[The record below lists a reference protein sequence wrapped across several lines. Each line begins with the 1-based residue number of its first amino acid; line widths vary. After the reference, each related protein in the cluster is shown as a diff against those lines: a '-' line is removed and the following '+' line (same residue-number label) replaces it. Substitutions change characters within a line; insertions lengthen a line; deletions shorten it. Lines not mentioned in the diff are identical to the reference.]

1 MNSIYAVAG
10 NPIFHSR
17 SPVMF
22 NAALRELSLDGV
34 YIRLAASSAE
44 EVAATIRAIGL
55 DGMNITSPFKTDI
68 MPHLDEVDR
77 DAKIIGSVNT
87 ILHKE
92 GKLQGFNTDVEGV
105 IGALAQAGFEAKGKS
120 AVVLGAGG
128 AARAAA
134 VALLSAGAKVTI
146 TNRTDRNARQA
157 AERVG
162 SDQVPLEGIGK
173 TLKGAHLLIGA
184 VSTHDRV
191 IDRQHIH
198 AGLTVLDANYSKP
211 TALVQDATSVGA
223 RVIDGRE
230 WLLAQ
235 AVPVFERFTGN
246 TAPVQTMRHVLMKNR
261 RDGRTNIA
269 LIGFMGSGKT
279 VVAEAMGA
287 KTGMTVID
295 IDTRIEEKA
304 GSSIAEIFEKSGQE
318 TFRRMEIEEIDGLRS
333 VSNTIV
339 SCGGGAVTRRPNVRV
354 LRNNCLTVWLWA
366 GIEASLARIGATGTR
381 PLLHGQSREQASALL
396 AERRFLYASACD
408 LVINTEGKSPE
419 EIAMRIYHETY
430 NTLHG

>member
-22 NAALRELSLDGV
+22 NTALRELSLDGV
-34 YIRLAASSAE
+34 YIRLAASNGE
-44 EVAATIRAIGL
+44 DVANTIRAIGL
-55 DGMNITSPFKTDI
+55 DGMNITSPFKTEVI
-68 MPHLDEVDR
+68 PFLDKVDR
-77 DAKIIGSVNT
+77 DASIIGSVNT
-87 ILHKE
+87 IHHKE
-92 GKLQGFNTDVEGV
+92 GKLHGFNTDVAGV
-105 IGALAQAGFEAKGKS
+105 LGALAQAGFDPKGKS

-146 TNRTDRNARQA
+146 TNRTDRNARQS

-162 SDQVPLEGIGK
+162 CDQVPLEGVGK
-173 TLKGAHLLIGA
+173 TLKAAHLLIGA

-191 IDRQHIH
+191 IDQQHIH
-198 AGLTVLDANYSKP
+198 KRLVVLDANYSKP
-211 TALVQDATSVGA
+211 TALVQDAASAGA
-223 RVIDGRE
+223 TIIDGRE

-235 AVPVFERFTGN
+235 AVPVFERFTGKP
-246 TAPVQTMRHVLMKNR
+246 APVQSMRQVLMKTK

-279 VVAEAMGA
+279 VVAEAIGK
-287 KTGMTVID
+287 KTGMDLID
-295 IDTRIEEKA
+295 IDRRIEEKA
-304 GSSIAEIFEKSGQE
+304 GCSIAEIFERSGQE
-318 TFRRMEIEEIDGLRS
+318 AFRRMEIEEIDGLRS
-333 VSNTIV
+333 VSHAVV

-366 GIEASLARIGATGTR
+366 GIETSLGRIGETGSR
-381 PLLHGQSREQASALL
+381 PLLHGQSPEQASALL
-396 AERRFLYASACD
+396 AERRFLYASTCD

-419 EIAMRIYHETY
+419 EIAERIYHETY
-430 NTLHG
+430 NTLNG

>member
-10 NPIFHSR
+10 NPIFHSK

-34 YIRLAASSAE
+34 YVRLAASSAE

-55 DGMNITSPFKTDI
+55 EGMNITSPFKTDI
-68 MPHLDEVDR
+68 IPCLDEVDR
-77 DAKIIGSVNT
+77 DAQIIGSVNT
-87 ILHKE
+87 ILHRD
-92 GKLQGFNTDVEGV
+92 GKLYGFNTDVDGV
-105 IGALAQAGFEAKGKS
+105 LGALAEAEFDPKGKS
-120 AVVLGAGG
+120 VVVLGAGG

-134 VALLSAGAKVTI
+134 IALLSAGAHVTI
-146 TNRTDRNARQA
+146 TNRTDRNARQT
-157 AERVG
+157 AEKVG
-162 SDQVPLEGIGK
+162 CDQVPLERIGK
-173 TLKGAHLLIGA
+173 TLKGAHLVIGA

-198 AGLTVLDANYSKP
+198 KRLVVLDANYSKP
-211 TALVQDATSVGA
+211 TALVQDAVSVGA
-223 RVIDGRE
+223 RIIDGRE

-235 AVPVFERFTGN
+235 AVPVFERFTGRQ
-246 TAPVQTMRHVLMKNR
+246 APIQTMRQVLMKTK

-269 LIGFMGSGKT
+269 LIGFMGTGKT
-279 VVAEAMGA
+279 AVSEAIGTKAE
-287 KTGMTVID
+287 MTVID
-295 IDTRIEEKA
+295 VDKRIEEKA
-304 GSSIAEIFEKSGQE
+304 GISIAEIFEMSGQE
-318 TFRRMEIEEIDGLRS
+318 AFRRMEIDEIDGLRS
-333 VSNTIV
+333 LSNTVV
-339 SCGGGAVTRRPNVRV
+339 SCGGGAVTKRPNVRV

-366 GIEASLARIGATGTR
+366 GVETSLARIGRTESR
-381 PLLHGQSREQASALL
+381 PLLHGQSLEQAAALL

-419 EIAMRIYHETY
+419 EIAARIYDETY